1 MKYCVTF
8 AALTFAACFVYAS
21 VPTAE
26 EYAHALEA
34 RFFAGESAASISS
47 SFETNLLFTVNEI
60 LPYCYGFTA
69 DTNNLEQTIE
79 RYKEKLRFIDSLLPK
94 YWFLTHMSSNTWQAT
109 VGHLEREEAVIQG
122 AVLGRFEENP
132 TPETYHYWK
141 SRYPQSMIGPY
152 SIMAN
157 NAICIK
163 KAIECV
169 KNPKSYLHDI
179 SRFPSH
185 LGFDRFLNLDS
196 YTDVFSRADLYA
208 ELSTNAQYNADAMF
222 RYCLAER
229 SDFATNNIAIAEK
242 QIWRNN
248 FVLEIVGHSCNLHTN
263 AANRALDTAYTNK
276 LAAIRAHYDAIPE
289 PHLGM
294 AGAELDEWRS
304 RLGATIDAYT
314 NAISPFRS
322 GESD

>member
-26 EYAHALEA
+26 EYDHALEA

-132 TPETYHYWK
+132 TPET
-141 SRYPQSMIGPY
+141 
-152 SIMAN
+152 
-157 NAICIK
+157 
-163 KAIECV
+163 
-169 KNPKSYLHDI
+169 
-179 SRFPSH
+179 
-185 LGFDRFLNLDS
+185 
-196 YTDVFSRADLYA
+196 
-208 ELSTNAQYNADAMF
+208 
-222 RYCLAER
+222 
-229 SDFATNNIAIAEK
+229 
-242 QIWRNN
+242 
-248 FVLEIVGHSCNLHTN
+248 
-263 AANRALDTAYTNK
+263 
-276 LAAIRAHYDAIPE
+276 
-289 PHLGM
+289 
-294 AGAELDEWRS
+294 
-304 RLGATIDAYT
+304 
-314 NAISPFRS
+314 
-322 GESD
+322 